1 MKIHKLKFESDPDK
15 IKLVK
20 QWIDKIAIEYQIC
33 EALYPDILISLTEA
47 VNNAIHHGNKGD
59 RSKKISV
66 VCKVKE
72 NKLKFEVRD
81 EGQGFDPEV
90 IPDPTSMER
99 IDRESGRGVMIMKT
113 LATKVEFKKRG
124 SKVEMTFKFK
134 SSS

>member
-20 QWIDKIAIEYQIC
+20 QWIDKIAIEYQIS
-33 EALYPDILISLTEA
+33 ESLYPDILISLTEA

-59 RSKKISV
+59 RNKKISV

-72 NKLKFEVRD
+72 DKLKFEVRD
-81 EGQGFDPEV
+81 EGQGFDPDG
-90 IPDPTSMER
+90 IPDPTSGER
-99 IDRESGRGVMIMKT
+99 IDKENGRGVMIMKT
-113 LATKVEFKKRG
+113 LANKVEFKKKG
-124 SKVEMTFKFK
+124 STVKMTFKLK